1 MWIMD
6 WERPSNFL
14 GQWENKIQQQKEVG
28 GQSGERL
35 GLSIPTG
42 EGFPPSIFFEGD
54 LLAFLRCLSPAYQTL
69 GPRHAVVKNGRW
81 HACNFFADDQRRLLD
96 DSVVD
101 THHLDGFSYNVI
113 CSFSTLSKSLEFW
126 KQHVSSNSPQLG
138 YFSWKIYKLGCLGYR
153 IMAVQPSSIYTIGSY
168 NSE

>member
-96 DSVVD
+96 DSVAD
-101 THHLDGFSYNVI
+101 THHLDGFSLMSYAAFRPCRNHW
-113 CSFSTLSKSLEFW
+113 SFGSNMYQATRRSWAISAGKSTNLDVLD
-126 KQHVSSNSPQLG
+126 
-138 YFSWKIYKLGCLGYR
+138 
-153 IMAVQPSSIYTIGSY
+153 IG
-168 NSE
+168 